1 MQTVRLSELHQLG
14 LKPANFDKILG
25 MIEKR
30 EPKEVRENL
39 KKLGIEGILK
49 NELGFPEAKERVVVD
64 NEVVDYFI
72 PEE

>member
-1 MQTVRLSELHQLG
+1 
-14 LKPANFDKILG
+14 

-39 KKLGIEGILK
+39 KKLGIESILK